1 MTEGDPVSSGRAGEE
16 SGRELALDRAE
27 LDQVIRRAIEL
38 QVAGA
43 DEGEG
48 DRISEAE
55 VLRIGREVGLAPQHL
70 RRALGE
76 LRAESLAP
84 VSPEGEGVMSW
95 LVGAP
100 RVRATR
106 VVPGAPDDLMPEL
119 EEYLQLG
126 ESLRKVRKRGYRSRW
141 EAAQGFVASLQRG
154 LNWGGRRYDLARTR
168 SVELSLEAVDAG
180 HCLVALVADL
190 SSVRTEA
197 GAGWMVGLGLG
208 GLGLGLGLGAIVSL
222 PVLAVPGVAAGVG
235 GGLLAAR
242 RDYAGR
248 VERVR
253 LALEGILDRLEGGEA
268 LLAAPPSWRNRWLQG
283 NG

>member
-1 MTEGDPVSSGRAGEE
+1 MSGERLDGDHEM
-16 SGRELALDRAE
+16 ALDRSE
-27 LDQVIRRAIEL
+27 LDRVIGRAIEL
-38 QVAGA
+38 QVAGSDEA
-43 DEGEG
+43 EGE
-48 DRISEAE
+48 RISETE

-84 VSPEGEGVMSW
+84 VTVEDEGVMGR
-95 LVGAP
+95 LIGTA

-106 VVPGAPDDLMPEL
+106 VVPGVPDDLMLEL
-119 EEYLQLG
+119 EEYLKVG

-141 EAAQGFVASLQRG
+141 EAAEGFVASLQRG

-168 SVELSLEAVDAG
+168 SVELSLEAVDAENS
-180 HCLVALVADL
+180 LVALVADL
-190 SSVRTEA
+190 SSVRTEM
-197 GAGWMVGLGLG
+197 GAGWMAGLGLG
-208 GLGLGLGLGAIVSL
+208 GMGLGLGLGAIVSL
-222 PVLAVPGVAAGVG
+222 PVLAVPGVAVGVG
-235 GGLLAAR
+235 GGIVAAR

-268 LLAAPPSWRNRWLQG
+268 LLTAPPSWRNRWMQG